1 MISRFYLSIA
11 YSYFHACNGK
21 EAVSYLKSIDKM
33 IDKVQLSEDE
43 LFDIYNLHIMT
54 KSYFGEIESARQ
66 YFNKICD
73 LRITERDFMT
83 AILNYTS
90 GLIEAKKMD
99 SAMSLMNKFKEQFEK
114 EYKNN
119 ESYLATFYSNLAIVY
134 AAEDDFQQA
143 LVYDEKAYGLRKRFL
158 GIYSKDMAITYLAL
172 TEDYLN
178 FNRNDEAKKCII
190 KAEEICSVIF
200 ENKDNLLYQNV
211 LHAKHALENLGYVF

>member
-1 MISRFYLSIA
+1 ML
-11 YSYFHACNGK
+11 
-21 EAVSYLKSIDKM
+21 YLKSIDEM
-33 IDKVQLSEDE
+33 IDKVQFSDNQ
-43 LFDIYNLHIMT
+43 LFNIYNLHIMMQ
-54 KSYFGEIESARQ
+54 SYFGKIENARQ

-73 LRITERDFMT
+73 LRITERNFMT
-83 AILNYTS
+83 AMFNYTS

-99 SAMSLMNKFKEQFEK
+99 SAMFFMNKFKEQFEK

-119 ESYLATFYSNLAIVY
+119 ESYLATFYSDLAIVY

-143 LVYDEKAYGLRKRFL
+143 LVYDEKAYDLRKRFL

-178 FNRNDEAKKCII
+178 FNKNDKAKECII

-200 ENKDNLLYQNV
+200 ENEDNQLYQNV
-211 LHAKHALENLGYVF
+211 LHAKYALENLGYVF

>member
-1 MISRFYLSIA
+1 M
-11 YSYFHACNGK
+11 G
-21 EAVSYLKSIDKM
+21 
-33 IDKVQLSEDE
+33 SEMCIRDR
-43 LFDIYNLHIMT
+43 
-54 KSYFGEIESARQ
+54 SYFGEIESARQ